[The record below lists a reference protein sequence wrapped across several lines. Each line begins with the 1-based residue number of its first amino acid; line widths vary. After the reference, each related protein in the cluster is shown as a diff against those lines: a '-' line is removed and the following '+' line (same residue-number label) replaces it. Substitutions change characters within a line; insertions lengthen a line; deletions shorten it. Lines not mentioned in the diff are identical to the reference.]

1 MKKRFC
7 KRFVQGCSE
16 TYIEFEDALADME
29 NFINNELPVSARIIT
44 LTGDRHECLLV
55 YELDEDTKR
64 S

>member
-1 MKKRFC
+1 MTRNTMRFC
-7 KRFVQGCSE
+7 QDVTDRG
-16 TYIEFEDALADME
+16 YEFSNALDLAE
-29 NFINNELPVSARIIT
+29 KFIDELPANARIIA